1 MYVLTM
7 VLLTPIA
14 RHNLMTK
21 VSCYLRTL
29 RREWEVTQDEVAF
42 LMGKGDRNRV
52 SDIERG
58 KARPNVREILAY
70 ALIFGFPSRDIFP
83 AFYDE
88 LEEAVMRNA
97 YELDQQFE
105 GKSSLKALRKRKLL
119 NEMLAR
125 ATGKK
130 ANPLDL

>member
-1 MYVLTM
+1 M
-7 VLLTPIA
+7 VLLIPIA

-52 SDIERG
+52 SDVERG
-58 KARPNVREILAY
+58 NAPPNIREILAY
-70 ALIFGFPSRDIFP
+70 ALIFGFPGRDIFP

-97 YELDQQFE
+97 YELDQKLE
-105 GKSSLKALRKRKLL
+105 GNTSMKALRKRKLL
-119 NEMLAR
+119 SEMLAR

>member
-1 MYVLTM
+1 M
-7 VLLTPIA
+7 VLITPIA

-52 SDIERG
+52 SDVERG
-58 KARPNVREILAY
+58 KAPPNVREILAY
-70 ALIFGFPSRDIFP
+70 ALIFGFPPRNIFP

-88 LEEAVMRNA
+88 LEAAVMRNA
-97 YELDQQFE
+97 YELDQKLE
-105 GKSSLKALRKRKLL
+105 SKSSLKALRKRTLL
-119 NEMLAR
+119 SEMLAR